1 MVSLYS
7 LFIRHVKNYF
17 RYLFATVLLY
27 IRPASCLETV
37 PLTRRQGPSNHSY
50 IKEMAA
56 SASQVSILIIDNDAA
71 TQGALQQ
78 VFDSEGWQVQ
88 VVPSPSEAM
97 AELARGHWTLVL
109 VSVGLANIK
118 GPLFSTLRE
127 IAHADASNDD
137 GTGRL
142 RVLFLIPK
150 LAARWAQPALE
161 RERLPYALK
170 PFHLHDFLEKV
181 SDLLL
186 EAQAISEPIRS
197 VRSAQSGKEHRPTE
211 RRSGRERRRVQMFAS
226 RDDYMMT
233 EEEIAEYEK
242 QEEEERKKR
251 EEEAKKREVL

>member
-1 MVSLYS
+1 MSSINFAIYS
-7 LFIRHVKNYF
+7 PWCS
-17 RYLFATVLLY
+17 LY
-27 IRPASCLETV
+27 IRPASQLETIRF
-37 PLTRRQGPSNHSY
+37 THSKGRSNHNY
-50 IKEMAA
+50 IKKMPA

-71 TQGALQQ
+71 TQGALQH

-88 VVPSPSEAM
+88 VVPSPSEALS
-97 AELARGHWTLVL
+97 ELARGHWTLVL
-109 VSVGLANIK
+109 VNVALANIK
-118 GPLFSTLRE
+118 GTLFSTLRE
-127 IAHADASNDD
+127 IAHAEANTGD
-137 GTGRL
+137 GAGRL

-161 RERLPYALK
+161 REGLPYALK

-197 VRSAQSGKEHRPTE
+197 VRGSQLSKERRTKEH
-211 RRSGRERRRVQMFAS
+211 RSGRERRRGQMFAS

-242 QEEEERKKR
+242 QEEEEQKKR
-251 EEEAKKREVL
+251 EEEAKKREML